1 MTLRPSCCS
10 SDSLDGAIIDAP
22 AVNLAS
28 ISAGEFFTCGIKMHD
43 RTAVCWGVD
52 TFGQVISVPS
62 DELTSISAGAYHVCG
77 IKAVD
82 NTVVCWGKNIDG
94 QLDET
99 VGGTIAAGTS

>member
-1 MTLRPSCCS
+1 
-10 SDSLDGAIIDAP
+10 
-22 AVNLAS
+22 
-28 ISAGEFFTCGIKMHD
+28 MHD